1 MKCAEW
7 LIAIAMMTGSPATAD
22 YHEMDMDCDE
32 AQVAIKYKV
41 GAIM

>member
-7 LIAIAMMTGSPATAD
+7 LIAIAMMTVSSATAD
-22 YHEMDMDCDE
+22 YHEMDLDCDE
-32 AQVAIKYKV
+32 EQVAIKYKV

>member
-7 LIAIAMMTGSPATAD
+7 LIAIAMMTVSSATAD

-32 AQVAIKYKV
+32 AQVAIK
-41 GAIM
+41 

>member
-7 LIAIAMMTGSPATAD
+7 LIAIAMMTASSATAD

-32 AQVAIKYKV
+32 AQVAIK
-41 GAIM
+41 